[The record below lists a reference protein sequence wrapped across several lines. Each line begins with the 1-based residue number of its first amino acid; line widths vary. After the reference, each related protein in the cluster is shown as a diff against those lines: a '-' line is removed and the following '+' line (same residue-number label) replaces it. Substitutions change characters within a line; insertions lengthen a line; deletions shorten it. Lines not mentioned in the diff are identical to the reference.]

1 MLDGLSILGVELL
14 HLHQFAS
21 VSAIVCDELSC
32 HSDWLGG
39 INLEI

>member
-1 MLDGLSILGVELL
+1 MLNRLPILGVELL
-14 HLHQFAS
+14 RLNQFAS
-21 VSAIVCDELSC
+21 VSSIVCDELSC

>member
-1 MLDGLSILGVELL
+1 MLDGLTILGVELF
-14 HLHQFAS
+14 HLNQFAS